1 MGRTCVNLIGN
12 CLATHWQNKA
22 GVSLTSRCKG
32 SVLRMERIA
41 ASPIL
46 ELVSKI
52 DGNSTFAHNPEW
64 KQKGSE
70 LIIDTSGAANAVQ

>member
-1 MGRTCVNLIGN
+1 
-12 CLATHWQNKA
+12 
-22 GVSLTSRCKG
+22 
-32 SVLRMERIA
+32 MERIA